1 MFVQYA
7 YNSFLNRWAEKQIIP
22 VSLAVS
28 NGLQKVDAGYMPTL
42 GGIDSDT
49 IGIKS
54 NTQNRL
60 LHKTSQGIPV
70 SAPGPGRD

>member
-1 MFVQYA
+1 MA
-7 YNSFLNRWAEKQIIP
+7 INYNFLTISILYYKF
-22 VSLAVS
+22 LHS
-28 NGLQKVDAGYMPTL
+28 NFKNKNKF
-42 GGIDSDT
+42 DT